1 MISLRRLLKLPIL
14 FICPNMYLLDLGRVY
29 IKIIYLPVIQSS
41 IVEEEDD
48 SELDVVEKKVYTF
61 KMVNIDSTMEINPKF
76 LGVRDQDRDY
86 LKVDL
91 ITTFSQKD
99 ERGTESSIEEEDV
112 YAVELKKL
120 QEAPLIRIKNRN
132 ERLNKKFK
140 HIKSKLVKEERELE
154 NITKSVDSIEDAM
167 RQTKD
172 SIIIIESNLKSF
184 EIHFSSD
191 IVHMLLLKLIW
202 NYLGFASKDFQIF
215 ICFIFAYFNI

>member
-1 MISLRRLLKLPIL
+1 
-14 FICPNMYLLDLGRVY
+14 MYLLDLGRVY

-41 IVEEEDD
+41 IVEEEHD
-48 SELDVVEKKVYTF
+48 SELDAVEKKVYTF

-99 ERGTESSIEEEDV
+99 ERGTESSIEEENI

-172 SIIIIESNLKSF
+172 SIIIIESN
-184 EIHFSSD
+184 
-191 IVHMLLLKLIW
+191 
-202 NYLGFASKDFQIF
+202 
-215 ICFIFAYFNI
+215 